1 MVAAAV
7 PSYQWLRDYA
17 KAMQYHTQALAIAK
31 EVGDGVVRV
40 GLCVQFSFSK
50 THDKSS
56 ALASFLMARESPK
69 EVEGRNTGG

>member
-1 MVAAAV
+1 MGLSVIGFDRV
-7 PSYQWLRDYA
+7 F
-17 KAMQYHTQALAIAK
+17 
-31 EVGDGVVRV
+31 VFRV

>member
-50 THDKSS
+50 THAS